1 MLVADGRA
9 IEFYR
14 KCGFVQTMTIDG
26 KMLLVKPDAANPAI
40 GNQQLAQES
49 CVFRAPPEK
58 HGSGGRAGAP
68 WLVVHRHWGGHW
80 RRVLVDSPVQ
90 GFRVI

>member
-9 IEFYR
+9 IDFYR
-14 KCGFVQTMTIDG
+14 KCGFVQTMTTDG

-40 GNQQLAQES
+40 GSQQLAQES

-58 HGSGGRAGAP
+58 HDLAVVLARRGWWSIGIGVGIGGVC
-68 WLVVHRHWGGHW
+68 WLI
-80 RRVLVDSPVQ
+80 RRFKDSV
-90 GFRVI
+90 